1 MERRN
6 LLAGGAAAAALAA
19 PSLASAQPRI
29 RWRMP
34 GSFPKSLDTLYGT
47 QERICRRVSEMTD
60 GAFQITPFGPGEVM
74 PALAVMDGVGQGTV
88 ECGYTSAYYYIGKDP
103 SLSIATCLPFGM
115 SSRQLWSWL
124 NEGGGRQ
131 MLAEVYRDQGVVAI
145 PAGNTGAQMGGWFRR
160 EVNSVSDWQGLK
172 FRIAGHGGAVVQKLG
187 AIAQQLPG
195 PDIYPALERGVIDAT
210 EWVGPHDDEKL
221 GFQRVARFYYAPGW
235 WEYSPS
241 IDLMI
246 HPAAYEA
253 LPAQY
258 KAILEAACTEGWHWM
273 MARYDM
279 LNPQALRRLVA
290 QGTQLRVFSREVLTA
305 SYRAAQE
312 LYGEIGSGNARFRR
326 IHAEWDKYRM
336 DQVQWFRIAE
346 DTQANFQSLMAQQ
359 AQSQAPR

>member
-1 MERRN
+1 MHRW
-6 LLAGGAAAAALAA
+6 LDLSAITLSGLCILHCLAGSLLLAAAAAGADWLGHDAHVWGLALALPLAA
-19 PSLASAQPRI
+19 LALGR
-29 RWRMP
+29 
-34 GSFPKSLDTLYGT
+34 GL
-47 QERICRRVSEMTD
+47 RRH
-60 GAFQITPFGPGEVM
+60 
-74 PALAVMDGVGQGTV
+74 
-88 ECGYTSAYYYIGKDP
+88 
-103 SLSIATCLPFGM
+103 
-115 SSRQLWSWL
+115 
-124 NEGGGRQ
+124 GR
-131 MLAEVYRDQGVVAI
+131 VPVAI
-145 PAGNTGAQMGGWFRR
+145 IGAG
-160 EVNSVSDWQGLK
+160 GLLLMAGSL
-172 FRIAGHGGAVVQKLG
+172 FAGHGGAVVQKLG

-312 LYGEIGSGNARFRR
+312 LYGEIGSSNARFRR
-326 IHAEWDKYRM
+326 LHAEWDKYRM